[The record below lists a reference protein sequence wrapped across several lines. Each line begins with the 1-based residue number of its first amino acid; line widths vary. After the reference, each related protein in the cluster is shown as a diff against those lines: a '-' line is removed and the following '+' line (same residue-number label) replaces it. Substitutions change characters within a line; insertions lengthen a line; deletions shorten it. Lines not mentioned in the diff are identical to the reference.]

1 MTEISFFEAQK
12 WAFSFI
18 GKNDYETK
26 NVIQMFLLN
35 LRNWNELQLLQNQ
48 RMKLTDS
55 EFSRFKSSLEMYL
68 EDWPPQYII
77 GHTIFFGHRF
87 EVTEDTLIPRP
98 ETEELVEWILKD
110 EANGIRKKKVVDIG
124 TGTGAIGI
132 SLKLEQPN
140 WDVTIS
146 DISQKALLVAQKNSE
161 ALLANVDIV
170 QSDLFAKLKDKY
182 DVIVS
187 NPPYIAYSEISLM
200 DKSVIEH
207 EPKKALFAEE
217 DGLYFYRK
225 IAQELPK
232 YLREDGSLY
241 LEIGFKQGKQVV
253 DLFKGIGQVELKKDF
268 YENDRMVKVVLKK
281 GEKNVNHEN
290 L

>member
-1 MTEISFFEAQK
+1 MKQ
-12 WAFSFI
+12 
-18 GKNDYETK
+18 K

-110 EANGIRKKKVVDIG
+110 EANGIRQKKVVDIG